1 MNKKLHVSIFF
12 YRMSPNGLHIP
23 ILRVLTISSKFV
35 FHVFVL
41 DRQARY
47 FQTGHIRVVF
57 GSSTR
62 VAGLLFSRRN
72 ILDQINL
79 VQFTNVC
86 PIIGYNLPIA
96 STYFSWAFRV

>member
-1 MNKKLHVSIFF
+1 MKKKELHVPIF
-12 YRMSPNGLHIP
+12 GLRTDHI
-23 ILRVLTISSKFV
+23 IKVGVR
-35 FHVFVL
+35 VFVL
-41 DRQARY
+41 DRQARN
-47 FQTGHIRVVF
+47 FQTGHIRVGVF